1 MNPSYRFFY
10 HSARLVLGAVFI
22 YASLD
27 KQCNPW
33 AFSQAVYNY
42 QVLPDALINL
52 TALILP
58 WLELILGFCLILER
72 WMMGASSLVAVL
84 MAIFMGLIVFNLARG
99 LDINC
104 GCFSTKPEEGP
115 MDKLTL
121 ARDGL
126 FLCLALGLAALT
138 LYKKNVY
145 HKDQIDIV

>member
-1 MNPSYRFFY
+1 
-10 HSARLVLGAVFI
+10 VLGAVFI

-33 AFSQAVYNY
+33 AFAQAVYNY

-58 WLELILGFCLILER
+58 WLELILGFCLILKR
-72 WMMGASSLVAVL
+72 WMMGASSLVAIL
-84 MAIFMGLIVFNLARG
+84 MTIFMGLMMFNLARG

-104 GCFSTKPEEGP
+104 GYFSTSPEEGS

-126 FLCLALGLAALT
+126 FLCLAMGLAALT
-138 LYKKNVY
+138 LYKKNGY
-145 HKDQIDIV
+145 DKNQIV